1 MIHIYQ
7 NSSPQ
12 SGMRDR
18 DERKNSARTER
29 TYSDKKIISNP
40 FLSITPQC
48 FDAPSFLGS
57 EGSKDLADS
66 VKQ

>member
-18 DERKNSARTER
+18 DERKNNARTER

-40 FLSITPQC
+40 FLSSTPQC
-48 FDAPSFLGS
+48 FDATYFVGS
-57 EGSKDLADS
+57 EGSKNLADF